1 VKKGMKLLSM
11 GASAALLFAVISWG
25 GVAHAQQTSPS
36 TDQTPSQAPPPATQS
51 QTPGSDTQQTP
62 QQTPN
67 TPPDQQAPS
76 TRQGQ
81 SEPGQTPDQTTPGSG
96 QTPGQA
102 TPPSG
107 QGSGQAQ
114 SDTGSGR
121 EFVGTIV
128 KQGDKYMFQD
138 SASGQSYNIDH
149 QDEVKKFDGKRVR
162 VRGTLDSQTNTIHV
176 Q

>member
-1 VKKGMKLLSM
+1 M
-11 GASAALLFAVISWG
+11 GASAAFLFAVICWG
-25 GVAHAQQTSPS
+25 GSAHAQQTSPG
-36 TDQTPSQAPPPATQS
+36 TDRTPSQAPPPAS
-51 QTPGSDTQQTP
+51 QNQAPGSETQQAP

-81 SEPGQTPDQTTPGSG
+81 TEPGQTPDQTTPPNGQAPG
-96 QTPGQA
+96 QTP
-102 TPPSG
+102 
-107 QGSGQAQ
+107 GQAQ
-114 SDTGSGR
+114 SDTGNGR
-121 EFVGTIV
+121 EFVGTIA

-138 SASGQSYNIDH
+138 SASGQTYNIDH